1 MLSLRELQQGFVAA
15 VLDGDEGAIAV
26 TPAADAAE
34 RIAIYRRAVFANY
47 RNALRATY
55 PAVARTVG
63 PALFDDVA
71 DAFVRAH
78 PSRCGDLNVYGAEL
92 GDFLARHP
100 CVATWPFLPD
110 LARLEWAIDEAG
122 RAADVVRDPSTV
134 LATLAAMEPARLP
147 AVRLTLHP
155 SCRIVVSRHAVL
167 RRWRRTQ
174 SADEEESGAAADDRL
189 EIALVR
195 RDERGIPLERLD
207 PGDGA
212 WLSALADG
220 ATLGAAL
227 DAALTVDAGFDLQ
240 AALAARIAAGT
251 VTGVQAG

>member
-1 MLSLRELQQGFVAA
+1 MPSLRELQQGFVAA

-63 PALFDDVA
+63 PALFDDIA

-100 CVATWPFLPD
+100 PVATSPFLPD
-110 LARLEWAIDEAG
+110 LARLEGAIDEAG
-122 RAADVVRDPSTV
+122 RAADVACDAPAV
-134 LATLAAMEPARLP
+134 LAALAAMEPARLP

-167 RRWRRTQ
+167 RRWRGTQ
-174 SADEEESGAAADDRL
+174 SDEEESGAAADDRL
-189 EIALVR
+189 EIVLVR
-195 RDERGIPLERLD
+195 RDERGIPVERLD
-207 PGDGA
+207 PGGGA

-240 AALAARIAAGT
+240 AALASRIAAGT
-251 VTGVQAG
+251 ITGVRAG